1 MTNRFGYGL
10 IATMATASI
19 VLAGGE
25 GEDKKGEKNKN
36 TRTLERLANSPAP
49 QGATLKAAPGK
60 GFTVDLGDDFSINIQ
75 NRIQVRWTYANM
87 ELAGDTN
94 NFAVN
99 RLRTAMGGHVWDKDT
114 TYGVQLEYAMG
125 SLIRDAWLR
134 RNFWTSEDGNMN
146 VALRVGQ
153 FRGRHGLEYEGSSF
167 ELEHA
172 ARSISS
178 RTFSGTRVLGARL
191 EGSALEGGKLN
202 WGIAAVN
209 DDPALASFIAEGG
222 GNVHG
227 AANADNELNFL
238 FDLRFDP
245 MGAMDMSQ
253 GDLAHTEELMG
264 TVGASV
270 GRSPGGAMA
279 LDVWKNTSGGAMA
292 LDEWKSVGFSF
303 GVGSG
308 GRTSAVLPAGS
319 SARRSA
325 GAVIV
330 VSTSTRAAWRAST
343 PCRTAWRPGSSWTWS

>member
-60 GFTVDLGDDFSINIQ
+60 GFTVDLGDDFSVNIQ

-87 ELAGDTN
+87 ENSGDTN

-270 GRSPGGAMA
+270 MVGNHRNGTPV
-279 LDVWKNTSGGAMA
+279 DV
-292 LDEWKSVGFSF
+292 E
-303 GVGSG
+303 
-308 GRTSAVLPAGS
+308 
-319 SARRSA
+319 
-325 GAVIV
+325 
-330 VSTSTRAAWRAST
+330 STSININ
-343 PCRTAWRPGSSWTWS
+343 TAWKYQGIYALAEIFMRSDDTQGGTESDHTGWNVHEDARTGPTCLSPTFNRRRFPSSLAAHAG